1 MAKFWRKK
9 TLLAKPESVYGSDPT
24 PTGAAN
30 AIYAAN
36 VSLRPLEGEDANR
49 EVVQPYLG
57 ARGDILVNTHVAL
70 EFDVEIAGAGAVD
83 SAPAYGPLL
92 RACGLAETITPTTGP
107 VDYDPVSESQESV
120 TVYVNYDGTRHA
132 MLGVRGTVTLALAA
146 GGLPRYHFTLMG
158 LFVAVAD
165 QALPTVDVTAFQTPL
180 SVSTANTPVFTLDSV
195 ALVLQE
201 LSIDLGNQVEY
212 RGLVNSESIIISD
225 RVTVGSALFEAP
237 PLATKD
243 FFGLAAAK
251 TPVPLTMTHGTAA
264 GNKVLLA
271 APAIEIGRPTY
282 EDSQGIVMLRTPL
295 KFIPSSGDD
304 EIQIS
309 TQ

>member
-1 MAKFWRKK
+1 MPKFWRKK
-9 TLLAKPESVYGSDPT
+9 TLLAKVESVYGTDPV

-30 AIYAAN
+30 AILAAN
-36 VSLRPLEGEDANR
+36 VTLRPIEGEDVNR
-49 EVVQPYLG
+49 DVIQPFLG

-83 SAPAYGPLL
+83 APPKYGPLL

-107 VDYDPVSESQESV
+107 VDYDPVSENQESV
-120 TVYVNYDGTRHA
+120 TIYMNYDGTRHA
-132 MLGVRGTVTLALAA
+132 MLGVRGTVSLSLTAA
-146 GGLPRYHFTLMG
+146 ALPRYRFVVTG

-165 QALPTVDVTAFQTPL
+165 QALPTVDTSGFQTAL
-180 SVSTANTPVFTLDSV
+180 QVSTTNTPVFTLDGL
-195 ALVLQE
+195 AAVLQE
-201 LSIDLGNQVEY
+201 LNVDLGSQVQY
-212 RGLVNSESIIISD
+212 RGLVNSESVVISD
-225 RVTVGSALFEAP
+225 RVATGSALFEAP

-243 FFGLAAAK
+243 FFAIAIARTKVALA
-251 TPVPLTMTHGTAA
+251 LTHGTVA

-271 APAIEIGRPTY
+271 APTAEVGRPAY
-282 EDSQGIVMLRTPL
+282 ENSQGIVMLRTPL
-295 KFIPSSGDD
+295 KFIPSAGDD